1 MEINYSPSLMCVDLL
16 NLRSE
21 VENLANAGCTTY
33 HIDVMDGNYVPNM
46 TLGLLDIK
54 AIDSIS
60 TLPLEVH
67 LMVSEPAKLIDLFDL
82 KNVSTIFVHPESCT
96 DLRQT
101 LLKIKSL
108 KKRPGIA
115 INPNSSLSTLV
126 ETIDLVEAII
136 VMAVNPGYA
145 GQKFIET
152 TYEKL
157 QSVTE
162 ICTKYSCKAEILLDG
177 SVSDKNI
184 KQLVEYGATGFV
196 LGTAGLFRDGND
208 YVANLNHLK
217 EALR

>member
-21 VENLANAGCTTY
+21 VENLANAGCSTY
-33 HIDVMDGNYVPNM
+33 HIDVMDGNYVPNI

-67 LMVSEPAKLIDLFDL
+67 LMVSEPAKILDLFNF
-82 KNVSTIFVHPESCT
+82 KNVSTIFVHPESCS

-101 LLKIKSL
+101 LLKIKSMN
-108 KKRPGIA
+108 KHPGIA
-115 INPNSSLSTLV
+115 INPNESLSTLV

-157 QSVTE
+157 RNVTE
-162 ICTKYSCKAEILLDG
+162 ICRKYSSKADILLDG
-177 SVSDKNI
+177 AVSDKNI
-184 KQLVEYGATGFV
+184 KQLVDCGATGFV
-196 LGTAGLFRDGND
+196 LGTAGLFKDGND
-208 YVANLNHLK
+208 YLANLNHLK
-217 EALR
+217 EILR